1 MTYTVWMDGTKVG
14 ETAFELRYGTDRR
27 GGVFHPTELGI
38 ALLPRITAMGPALLD
53 VGRMCR
59 ERGIDT
65 EDPDLDVEGTL
76 RTVFAAPEGN
86 RVVAAAE
93 QIARLELHGPSGEL
107 VRWESMMISDVE
119 ELRALARTT
128 PSSEDPA
135 PDEPTD
141 RPPIRYLI
149 SAKFTDRDSAT
160 RARRTRAQQVS

>member
-65 EDPDLDVEGTL
+65 
-76 RTVFAAPEGN
+76 
-86 RVVAAAE
+86 
-93 QIARLELHGPSGEL
+93 
-107 VRWESMMISDVE
+107 
-119 ELRALARTT
+119 
-128 PSSEDPA
+128 
-135 PDEPTD
+135 D

-149 SAKFTDRDSAT
+149 AAKFTDRDSAT

>member
-38 ALLPRITAMGPALLD
+38 ALLPGITAMGPALLG

-59 ERGIDT
+59 EQGIDT
-65 EDPDLDVEGTL
+65 DDPDLDVEETL
-76 RTVFAAPEGN
+76 RTVFAAPEGS

-119 ELRALARTT
+119 ELRTIARDG
-128 PSSEDPA
+128 SLSDDP
-135 PDEPTD
+135 EPAERDD

-149 SAKFTDRDSAT
+149 SARFTEREPAT
-160 RARRTRAQQVS
+160 RARRQRGRLVS